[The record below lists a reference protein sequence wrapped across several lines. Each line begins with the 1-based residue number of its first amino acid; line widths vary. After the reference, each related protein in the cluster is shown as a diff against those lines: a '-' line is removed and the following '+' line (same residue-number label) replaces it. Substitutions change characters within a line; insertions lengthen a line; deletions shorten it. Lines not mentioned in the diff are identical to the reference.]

1 MKISNETLDILKN
14 FSEINQSIVIKPGKK
29 IKTINSLKNIL
40 AHADVEEDFPMEVAI
55 YDLTEFL
62 GLLTSLPEAEVEF
75 KDSHLVV
82 SSAKRKVKYFYADS
96 DYVIKP
102 EKEIDLP
109 DCEINFKLTEDFFNN
124 LFKTANILQL
134 HDISLKGCT
143 KSNKIYL
150 CANNQKNDTSAD
162 YSEEIGEGVKEK
174 FTIYFKRENL
184 KLLPGD
190 YDVSISSKGV
200 SHFKSAGKNLEY
212 WIALEPN
219 SQYS

>member
-1 MKISNETLDILKN
+1 MKISNETLEILKN

-62 GLLTSLPEAEVEF
+62 GLLTSLRDEVVEF
-75 KDSHLVV
+75 KDCHLVV
-82 SSAKRKVKYFYADS
+82 SSEKRKVKYFYADS

-109 DCEINFKLTEDFFNN
+109 ECEINFKLTEDFFNN

-190 YDVSISSKGV
+190 FDVSISSKGV

>member
-62 GLLTSLPEAEVEF
+62 GLLTSLPDAEVEF

-109 DCEINFKLTEDFFNN
+109 ECEINFKLTEDFFNN

>member
-1 MKISNETLDILKN
+1 MKISNETLEILKN
-14 FSEINQSIVIKPGKK
+14 FYEINQSIVIKPGKK

-62 GLLTSLPEAEVEF
+62 GLLTSLPDAEVEF

-109 DCEINFKLTEDFFNN
+109 ECEINFKLTEDFFNN

>member
-96 DYVIKP
+96 DYVVKP
-102 EKEIDLP
+102 EKEIELP

>member
-96 DYVIKP
+96 DYVVKP
-102 EKEIDLP
+102 DKEIELP

>member
-1 MKISNETLDILKN
+1 MKISNETLEILKN

-62 GLLTSLPEAEVEF
+62 GLLTSLPDAEVEF

-109 DCEINFKLTEDFFNN
+109 ECEINFKLTEDFFNN
-124 LFKTANILQL
+124 LFKNYFLICPLP
-134 HDISLKGCT
+134 SKM
-143 KSNKIYL
+143 YL
-150 CANNQKNDTSAD
+150 
-162 YSEEIGEGVKEK
+162 YV
-174 FTIYFKRENL
+174 
-184 KLLPGD
+184 
-190 YDVSISSKGV
+190 VS
-200 SHFKSAGKNLEY
+200 
-212 WIALEPN
+212 
-219 SQYS
+219 

>member
-1 MKISNETLDILKN
+1 MKISNETLEILKN

-62 GLLTSLPEAEVEF
+62 GLLTSLPDAEVEF

-109 DCEINFKLTEDFFNN
+109 ECEINFKLTEDFFNN

>member
-1 MKISNETLDILKN
+1 MKISNETLEILKN

-62 GLLTSLPEAEVEF
+62 GLLTSLPDAEVEF

-96 DYVIKP
+96 DYVVKP
-102 EKEIDLP
+102 DKEIELP

-134 HDISLKGCT
+134 NDISLKVT
-143 KSNKIYL
+143 
-150 CANNQKNDTSAD
+150 
-162 YSEEIGEGVKEK
+162 
-174 FTIYFKRENL
+174 
-184 KLLPGD
+184 
-190 YDVSISSKGV
+190 
-200 SHFKSAGKNLEY
+200 
-212 WIALEPN
+212 
-219 SQYS
+219 

>member
-1 MKISNETLDILKN
+1 MKISNETLEILKN

-62 GLLTSLPEAEVEF
+62 GLLTSLPDAEVEF

-96 DYVIKP
+96 DYVVKP
-102 EKEIDLP
+102 EKEIELP

>member
-1 MKISNETLDILKN
+1 MKISNETLEILKN

-62 GLLTSLPEAEVEF
+62 GLLTSLPDAEVEF
-75 KDSHLVV
+75 KYSHLVV
-82 SSAKRKVKYFYADS
+82 SSSKIKFKYFYADS

-109 DCEINFKLTEDFFNN
+109 ECEINFKLTEDFFNN

>member
-1 MKISNETLDILKN
+1 MKISNDTLEILKK
-14 FSEINQSIVIKPGKK
+14 FAEINQSIVIQPGNK

-40 AHADVEEDFPMEVAI
+40 AHADVKEDFPMEVAI
-55 YDLTEFL
+55 YDLTEFI
-62 GLLTSLPEAEVEF
+62 GLLTSLEEPELSF
-75 KDSHLVV
+75 KDKYLTVGSG
-82 SSAKRKVKYFYADS
+82 KRKVKYYYADS
-96 DYVIKP
+96 DYVVKP
-102 EKEIDLP
+102 EKEIDMP
-109 DCEINFKLTEDFFNN
+109 ECEINFQLTEDIFNN
-124 LFKTANILQL
+124 LLKIANTLQL

-162 YSEEIGEGVKEK
+162 YSEEVGEGVKEK
-174 FTIYFKRENL
+174 FNIFFKRENL

-200 SHFKSAGKNLEY
+200 SHFKSASKNLEY

>member
-1 MKISNETLDILKN
+1 MKISNETLEILKN

-62 GLLTSLPEAEVEF
+62 GLLTSLPDAEVEF

-96 DYVIKP
+96 DYVVKP
-102 EKEIDLP
+102 DKEIELP

-162 YSEEIGEGVKEK
+162 YSEEIGEGVTEK